1 MKHVTSSSLMAG
13 KVGKRDASET
23 KKTPQRTRDTTVP
36 ENDPRRS
43 RRSPRSTSVTS
54 SMIHRPL
61 EAQVFASTESKRF
74 QMVKEC
80 YQAAMYNCWFWWN
93 KGLGFLQVRLGR
105 DKTCTET
112 PETSDGWLRT
122 AMNLPWYWY
131 ASKLPRQIEIRPMM
145 SNRQTIAKR
154 TKSLH
159 AYRSLELHHLALN
172 LLTSCRKPLSGGS
185 HTGLLVFVWYLG
197 KGMQG
202 IKVLLDCSEDAS
214 ILPRFQNIPKTGSK
228 GVFKK
233 VFGDLWSTKYC
244 LICHF
249 GRPCLLKYELY
260 LNIFI

>member
-1 MKHVTSSSLMAG
+1 MQVKQKKHRSELGTPQSQRMTLEGRDDLPGPHLWHPRWFTGHWRPRCLLQLKANDSKWSRNATKLQCTTAG
-13 KVGKRDASET
+13 SGET
-23 KKTPQRTRDTTVP
+23 KALVFCRSDLVGTKHAQR
-36 ENDPRRS
+36 
-43 RRSPRSTSVTS
+43 
-54 SMIHRPL
+54 L
-61 EAQVFASTESKRF
+61 QK
-74 QMVKEC
+74 
-80 YQAAMYNCWFWWN
+80 QAI
-93 KGLGFLQVRLGR
+93 
-105 DKTCTET
+105 
-112 PETSDGWLRT
+112 T

-202 IKVLLDCSEDAS
+202 IKLLLYCSEDAS
-214 ILPRFQNIPKTGSK
+214 ILPRFQYVPKTRSK

>member
-1 MKHVTSSSLMAG
+1 
-13 KVGKRDASET
+13 
-23 KKTPQRTRDTTVP
+23 
-36 ENDPRRS
+36 
-43 RRSPRSTSVTS
+43 
-54 SMIHRPL
+54 
-61 EAQVFASTESKRF
+61 
-74 QMVKEC
+74 
-80 YQAAMYNCWFWWN
+80 
-93 KGLGFLQVRLGR
+93 
-105 DKTCTET
+105 
-112 PETSDGWLRT
+112 
-122 AMNLPWYWY
+122 
-131 ASKLPRQIEIRPMM
+131 MM